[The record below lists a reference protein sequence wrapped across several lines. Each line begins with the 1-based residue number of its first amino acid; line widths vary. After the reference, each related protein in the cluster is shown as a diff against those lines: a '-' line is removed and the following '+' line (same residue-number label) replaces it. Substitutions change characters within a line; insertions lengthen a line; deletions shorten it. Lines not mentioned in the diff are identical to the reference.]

1 MVLTE
6 AQQHASFHKG
16 GVKKLST
23 LFGKASGAEAA
34 ELMET
39 ILRGC
44 VDKYMLVSK
53 TPGFSAECWKI
64 TKKKQTKHYQVI
76 PNTGGQESIGLLN
89 TQNKKPSNCSRA
101 TDLKDLRNI

>member
-34 ELMET
+34 ELTEVAV
-39 ILRGC
+39 G
-44 VDKYMLVSK
+44 
-53 TPGFSAECWKI
+53 
-64 TKKKQTKHYQVI
+64 QV
-76 PNTGGQESIGLLN
+76 G
-89 TQNKKPSNCSRA
+89 
-101 TDLKDLRNI
+101 